1 MSSFK
6 DKVFSEINKFR
17 TNPKSIEQRVQTFRL
32 GLSRLRGRDP
42 FLLEIDAFISSLN
55 DLKPMPPFQLND
67 LLSKAAEKQVEIFSR
82 DEDSYNSYISGETL
96 RGIIPDQYVSQNCA
110 LMANSADAPEIII
123 NQILLNKM
131 DKFKIGRIF
140 LTNPRYRQV
149 GIAHLEKDDENYVVV
164 ILAQTEAKKR
174 KAIPL
179 PDGDLTE
186 LKNAFDLFDF
196 EKQGEICP
204 RDIVET
210 MENLGYDKKNPE
222 LYDIMVELDIPEN
235 ESVDFSLFANHVV
248 NSCKDKE
255 TEEGLRIIFELFVD
269 DHTNDTISSL
279 YLKRIIQELDEKDDL
294 KTINGLMSEKG
305 GVNAK
310 LSFPEFVDYMKNHYN
325 EEEINQKIQNVKKY
339 KNIQL
344 SPSVSSSM
352 SGGSK
357 KWRKK

>member
-1 MSSFK
+1 MK
-6 DKVFSEINKFR
+6 
-17 TNPKSIEQRVQTFRL
+17 
-32 GLSRLRGRDP
+32 
-42 FLLEIDAFISSLN
+42 
-55 DLKPMPPFQLND
+55 
-67 LLSKAAEKQVEIFSR
+67 
-82 DEDSYNSYISGETL
+82 
-96 RGIIPDQYVSQNCA
+96 
-110 LMANSADAPEIII
+110 
-123 NQILLNKM
+123 
-131 DKFKIGRIF
+131 
-140 LTNPRYRQV
+140 
-149 GIAHLEKDDENYVVV
+149 H
-164 ILAQTEAKKR
+164 
-174 KAIPL
+174 
-179 PDGDLTE
+179 
-186 LKNAFDLFDF
+186 AFDLFDF

-204 RDIVET
+204 RDIVDT
-210 MENLGYDKKNPE
+210 MESLGFDKKNPE
-222 LYDIMVELDIPEN
+222 LYDIMVELDVPEN
-235 ESVDFSLFANHVV
+235 DTVDFSLFANHVV

-255 TEEGLRIIFELFVD
+255 TEDGLRIIFELFVD
-269 DHTNDTISSL
+269 DHTNDTMSSL

>member
-55 DLKPMPPFQLND
+55 DLKPMPPFQLNE

-110 LMANSADAPEIII
+110 LMANSADEPETII

-222 LYDIMVELDIPEN
+222 LYDIMVELDVPEN

-255 TEEGLRIIFELFVD
+255 TEDGLRIIFELFVD
-269 DHTNDTISSL
+269 DHTNDTMSSL

-352 SGGSK
+352 SGGRK

>member
-6 DKVFSEINKFR
+6 DKVFAELNKFR

-32 GLSRLRGRDP
+32 GLSRLRARDP

-55 DLKPMPPFQLND
+55 DLKPMPLFQLNEI
-67 LLSKAAEKQVEIFSR
+67 LSKSAEKQVEIFSR
-82 DEDSYNSYISGETL
+82 DEDSYNAHISGENL

-110 LMANSADAPEIII
+110 LMANSADEPETII

-149 GIAHLEKDDENYVVV
+149 GIAHIEKDDENYVVV

-186 LKNAFDLFDF
+186 LKNAFDLFDV

-235 ESVDFSLFANHVV
+235 DTVDFSLFANHVV

-255 TEEGLRIIFELFVD
+255 TEEGLRIIFELYVD
-269 DHTNDTISSL
+269 DHTNDTMSSL

-294 KTINGLMSEKG
+294 KSINGLMSEKG

-310 LSFPEFVDYMKNHYN
+310 LSFPEFVDFMKNNYN
-325 EEEINQKIQNVKKY
+325 EDEINQKVQNVKKY

-357 KWRKK
+357 KWRRK

>member
-55 DLKPMPPFQLND
+55 DLKPMPPFQLNE

-110 LMANSADAPEIII
+110 LMANSADEPETII

-204 RDIVET
+204 RDIVES

-255 TEEGLRIIFELFVD
+255 TEDGLRIIFELFVD
-269 DHTNDTISSL
+269 DHTNDTMSSL

>member
-1 MSSFK
+1 MSFK
-6 DKVFSEINKFR
+6 DKVLVELNKFR
-17 TNPKSIEQRVQTFRL
+17 TQPKSIEQRVQTFRL
-32 GLSRLRGRDP
+32 GLSRLRARDP

-55 DLKPMPPFQLND
+55 DLKAMPPLVLNEV
-67 LLSKAAEKQVEIFSR
+67 LSKSAEKQVEIFSR
-82 DEDSYNSYISGETL
+82 DEDSYNSHVSGEKL

-110 LMANSADAPEIII
+110 LMANSADEPATII

-140 LTNPRYRQV
+140 LTNPRYTQV
-149 GIAHLEKDDENYVVV
+149 GIAHIEKDEENYVVV
-164 ILAQTEAKKR
+164 ILAQAEAKKR

-186 LKNAFDLFDF
+186 LKHAFDLFDV
-196 EKQGEICP
+196 ERQGEICP

-210 MENLGYDKKNPE
+210 MESLGYDKKNPE
-222 LYDIMVELDIPEN
+222 LYDIMVELDVPEN
-235 ESVDFSLFANHVV
+235 DTVDFSLFANHVV
-248 NSCKDKE
+248 NAVRDKE
-255 TEEGLRIIFELFVD
+255 SDEGLRVIFELYVD
-269 DHTNDTISSL
+269 DHTNDTMSSQ
-279 YLKRIIQELDEKDDL
+279 YLKRIIQELDEKEGL
-294 KTINGLMSEKG
+294 KTINSLMSEKG
-305 GVNAK
+305 GPQAK
-310 LSFPEFVDYMKNHYN
+310 LSFPEFVDYMKNNYN
-325 EEEINQKIQNVKKY
+325 DEEISQKVQNVKKY

>member
-55 DLKPMPPFQLND
+55 DLKPMPPFQLNE

-110 LMANSADAPEIII
+110 LMANSADEPETII

-255 TEEGLRIIFELFVD
+255 TEDGLRIIFELFVD
-269 DHTNDTISSL
+269 DHTNDTMSSL

>member
-1 MSSFK
+1 
-6 DKVFSEINKFR
+6 
-17 TNPKSIEQRVQTFRL
+17 
-32 GLSRLRGRDP
+32 
-42 FLLEIDAFISSLN
+42 
-55 DLKPMPPFQLND
+55 
-67 LLSKAAEKQVEIFSR
+67 
-82 DEDSYNSYISGETL
+82 
-96 RGIIPDQYVSQNCA
+96 
-110 LMANSADAPEIII
+110 
-123 NQILLNKM
+123 
-131 DKFKIGRIF
+131 
-140 LTNPRYRQV
+140 
-149 GIAHLEKDDENYVVV
+149 
-164 ILAQTEAKKR
+164 
-174 KAIPL
+174 
-179 PDGDLTE
+179 
-186 LKNAFDLFDF
+186 
-196 EKQGEICP
+196 
-204 RDIVET
+204 

-255 TEEGLRIIFELFVD
+255 TEDGLRIIFELFVD
-269 DHTNDTISSL
+269 DHTNDTMSSL

>member
-6 DKVFSEINKFR
+6 DKLFSEINKFR

-55 DLKPMPPFQLND
+55 DLKPMPPFQLNE

-110 LMANSADAPEIII
+110 LMANSADEPETII

-140 LTNPRYRQV
+140 LTNPWYRQV
-149 GIAHLEKDDENYVVV
+149 GIAHIEKDDENYVVV

-255 TEEGLRIIFELFVD
+255 TEDGLRIIFELFVD
-269 DHTNDTISSL
+269 DHTNDTMSSL

-357 KWRKK
+357 KWRRK

>member
-1 MSSFK
+1 MPKPRS
-6 DKVFSEINKFR
+6 KVSEINKFR

-55 DLKPMPPFQLND
+55 DLKPMPPFQLNE

-110 LMANSADAPEIII
+110 LMANSADEPETII

-255 TEEGLRIIFELFVD
+255 TEDGLRIIFELFVD
-269 DHTNDTISSL
+269 DHTNDTMSSL